1 MQIAN
6 FVEFN
11 MAKNNQPKTVLA
23 SRNNS
28 IISVA
33 ESLLK
38 DAGINYSINKNGLTE
53 IQVTGDENI
62 LNARKILIDLEELDF
77 HDNK

>member
-1 MQIAN
+1 
-6 FVEFN
+6 
-11 MAKNNQPKTVLA
+11 MAKNNQQKTVLA

-38 DAGINYSINKNGLTE
+38 DAGIVYSIYKNGATE
-53 IQVTGDENI
+53 IQVSGDENI
-62 LNARKILIDLEELDF
+62 HKARKILIDLEELDF